1 MVLEVRALSS
11 AAAAVQAAAESPAP
25 VLYLAEPEHLPSLV
39 PLPPQLPRLR
49 ERDDLVLRRDPPLL
63 LWHRARRL
71 VARAA
76 AARAAHAAP
85 DELTGLPGRK
95 QFLERLS
102 QRCLGA
108 RRGPLSLLT
117 LDLDHFKRINDRHG
131 HAAGDKILRELAA
144 RLAPLV
150 PSGSELSRVGGEDFS
165 LLSEGRKDEALALA
179 ERLRVAVREQPF
191 RLEEA
196 AETVTIS
203 VGVATLEGEG
213 EPELLL
219 RAAQEAMMAAKARG
233 RDRVVHL
240 EQLEREALERD
251 VPIQAAKLE
260 DLTRVIT
267 ERVAAVLTHHGRKLF
282 QEIREQAELDGLTGL
297 YSRRYFDLRLRAE
310 FDAARDA
317 GRALTVALLDVDHF
331 GAVNKTHG
339 WPVGD
344 QVLVEL
350 SSRVAQGVRAEDW
363 VARYGGEEF
372 ALVLHGLDSSRAALV
387 LERIR
392 AALSASPVLV
402 RGGQTLA
409 VTASIGAATL
419 RPEDDDPAALM
430 ERVSERL
437 LAAKRSGRDRVCVVA

>member
-1 MVLEVRALSS
+1 MGGAPATAPGGSLLVTRSTEQANVVLGTRG
-11 AAAAVQAAAESPAP
+11 
-25 VLYLAEPEHLPSLV
+25 
-39 PLPPQLPRLR
+39 
-49 ERDDLVLRRDPPLL
+49 
-63 LWHRARRL
+63 L
-71 VARAA
+71 VATD
-76 AARAAHAAP
+76 P
-85 DELTGLPGRK
+85 
-95 QFLERLS
+95 
-102 QRCLGA
+102 
-108 RRGPLSLLT
+108 RR
-117 LDLDHFKRINDRHG
+117 H
-131 HAAGDKILRELAA
+131 
-144 RLAPLV
+144 V
-150 PSGSELSRVGGEDFS
+150 M
-165 LLSEGRKDEALALA
+165 
-179 ERLRVAVREQPF
+179 
-191 RLEEA
+191 
-196 AETVTIS
+196 S
-203 VGVATLEGEG
+203 VLN
-213 EPELLL
+213 
-219 RAAQEAMMAAKARG
+219 
-233 RDRVVHL
+233 
-240 EQLEREALERD
+240 
-251 VPIQAAKLE
+251 
-260 DLTRVIT
+260 
-267 ERVAAVLTHHGRKLF
+267 AVLGGGMSSRLF